1 MAAGATAQVMMTALH
16 VGLLV
21 TVARRRGI
29 FVTSVG
35 TKDSGRGSARENAR
49 SVKNVRGGSDVDD
62 DSDNDEFGWAIGKIH
77 GGNAAAE
84 QPIVVD
90 VTIADV
96 PAQMEVDTG
105 AFVTIMSQK
114 QYTQLFAHIQLCK
127 SQHLLPGYGGHR
139 IEVAGE
145 FTAHVAHNGQE
156 AQLPIVV
163 ASTERD
169 ALPLLRRNWLA
180 VMRLYWKSLLPR
192 ATAIYQVEVEQVANP
207 AHWN

>member
-1 MAAGATAQVMMTALH
+1 MAAGTTARVMMTALH

-21 TVARRRGI
+21 TVSRRKGI
-29 FVTSVG
+29 FATSVG
-35 TKDSGRGSARENAR
+35 TNDSGEAGKNAR

-62 DSDNDEFGWAIGKIH
+62 DSDVDEIGLAIGKIH
-77 GGNAAAE
+77 EGNAAGE

-96 PAQMEVDTG
+96 PVQMEVDTG

-114 QYTQLFAHIQLCK
+114 QYTRLFAQRLFRGH
-127 SQHLLPGYGGHR
+127 GGHP

-156 AQLPIVV
+156 AELPIVV
-163 ASTERD
+163 ARTERD
-169 ALPLLRRNWLA
+169 TLPLLDRNWLA
-180 VMRLYWKSLLPR
+180 VMRLDWKSLLPR
-192 ATAIYQVEVEQVANP
+192 ATAIHQVEVKLVANP
-207 AHWN
+207 AH